1 MADQVETTARTVEE
15 AVKLALLKLNAT
27 LDEVDIK
34 ILDSGTPGRI
44 LGLGSREAQILVT
57 RRTSPYTGEEAEPV
71 TAAPEPEVR
80 EARDDKPADNVAE
93 TPPKTE
99 EATVT
104 VDTGELIETASELL
118 QGLVDRMGYD
128 ATVETKGE
136 DPPSF
141 NIRAADDEELES
153 LIGPRGDTLRAFGF
167 LVNSMLGRI
176 AQRGVR
182 IFVDVN
188 NYREGRET
196 ELGDLARSAADSVRE
211 SDEPVTLESMP
222 AHERRLV
229 HIALSDDDDVR
240 TYSIGEGKE
249 RRVVIGPKG

>member
-1 MADQVETTARTVEE
+1 MAEQVETTARTVEE

-57 RRTSPYTGEEAEPV
+57 RRTSPYTGEDAEPA
-71 TAAPEPEVR
+71 TALEPQVKDAHDDESVDDVR
-80 EARDDKPADNVAE
+80 E
-93 TPPKTE
+93 TPPQIE
-99 EATVT
+99 EVKVA
-104 VDTGELIETASELL
+104 VDSGELIETASELL

-141 NIRAADDEELES
+141 NIRADDDEELDS

-188 NYREGRET
+188 SYRESRET
-196 ELGDLARSAADSVRE
+196 ELGDLARSAADSVRN